1 MKTLLCHDLMIL
13 IRKTEQENSITGVFH
28 IKLSR
33 LYLSFSENISFVDS
47 RYLEEAII
55 TCSISAAAAVTMTGK
70 MNDFVII
77 VTGLKSL
84 VLDINVT
91 IHCAGEVAF
100 TFI

>member
-1 MKTLLCHDLMIL
+1 MFYHFCSCGD
-13 IRKTEQENSITGVFH
+13 ND
-28 IKLSR
+28 
-33 LYLSFSENISFVDS
+33 SE
-47 RYLEEAII
+47 
-55 TCSISAAAAVTMTGK
+55 

-100 TFI
+100 IIYIRIRL

>member
-1 MKTLLCHDLMIL
+1 
-13 IRKTEQENSITGVFH
+13 
-28 IKLSR
+28 
-33 LYLSFSENISFVDS
+33 
-47 RYLEEAII
+47 
-55 TCSISAAAAVTMTGK
+55 

-100 TFI
+100 IIYIRTAASKGVLIVMSSLFLNIFR

>member
-1 MKTLLCHDLMIL
+1 
-13 IRKTEQENSITGVFH
+13 
-28 IKLSR
+28 
-33 LYLSFSENISFVDS
+33 
-47 RYLEEAII
+47 
-55 TCSISAAAAVTMTGK
+55 

-100 TFI
+100 IIYIRIRLSGQARVYYNYILLVVYS